1 MLFLWKLFNVN
12 QRKNCEME
20 ITSLFLKYLHFY
32 LLIIEI
38 EWAQIYICLYLL
50 KYKIF
55 FATANIVAHW
65 KSKAK
70 KNTLILS
77 YKYSHKLMMEI

>member
-1 MLFLWKLFNVN
+1 
-12 QRKNCEME
+12 ME
-20 ITSLFLKYLHFY
+20 ITSLFFKYLHFY
-32 LLIIEI
+32 ILIET

-70 KNTLILS
+70 KNGNITR
-77 YKYSHKLMMEI
+77 

>member
-1 MLFLWKLFNVN
+1 
-12 QRKNCEME
+12 ME
-20 ITSLFLKYLHFY
+20 ITSLFFKYLHFY

-70 KNTLILS
+70 KNTLS
-77 YKYSHKLMMEI
+77 YHIKHSHKLMMEI